1 MADPTLLSTFV
12 EAAEAEFLDPAL
24 VLLRDKRAFR
34 KNWPELSPKLEDAI
48 GHLRKDPSRN
58 AVGVQPASL
67 GCVVLDCDE
76 GDGPDIAA
84 SIVRERLGNVVVCV
98 TRSSSGRSDRGHV
111 WIRCSVPEAVGNW
124 KFRLEDDSGLDMV
137 EGDLRSS
144 GGQVRLTDD
153 ALRKLSDALEN
164 IGDIEESPIT
174 AFQQMRTSTA
184 TEVDIGFDH
193 SEGRDVNDD
202 DLAQLTDRLDG
213 PDDGEPRHAHL
224 FAIIADLK
232 RSGVSFDAALEL
244 LSKHAPHW
252 PDERGGDDGKFGGEE
267 LERHVGMAWGK
278 VPRHVSAEDDFD
290 DDLEPVDTATAI
302 VTRASSDVRPTYHR
316 GLKLNGSRRAVDDYK
331 NAKAGIFG
339 QGLRPAYN
347 ELKQSVS
354 FVGDLNWDESYRR
367 DLDEHT
373 TRMVRDLL
381 IEAYQG
387 VDFQPGKEHV
397 YEAILSLSYEN
408 KFHPVIEYLD
418 GLEWDGVPRC
428 QDLFTLGFPCVDD
441 PRYLRECGVRFLI
454 SAVARA
460 RAPGCKVDTMPV
472 VCSAQGSLKSTGVRV
487 LFGDDWSSDAAI
499 PDLKSKEAAI
509 VLRGTWCHEY
519 AELAGMGNQD
529 VATLK
534 AFLSRSVDTY
544 RAPYGRTADDY
555 PRRCVFFGTVNE
567 SGYLRDATGGRRFW
581 PMEMDEGSR
590 VDIEWI
596 AANRDQLWAEADAR
610 FAEGERWWLEDEA
623 WELATERAA
632 AETVEDPWADMIR
645 ERLVDR
651 LAEPNFD
658 EEPVPSET
666 RIAAT
671 ELLQAVGCG
680 GGRARQAESKRIKR
694 IMEHEIGGW
703 RYRRGLRVG
712 DQTFTGYY
720 LIDAPENASFF
731 GR

>member
-1 MADPTLLSTFV
+1 MADPTLLRAFV
-12 EAAEAEFLDPAL
+12 EAAETEFLDPAL
-24 VLLRDKRAFR
+24 VLLQDKRAFQ
-34 KNWPELSPKLEDAI
+34 KNWPDLKPTLSETI
-48 GHLRKDPSRN
+48 RHLRKDPARN

-76 GDGPDIAA
+76 GDGPDAA
-84 SIVRERLGNVVVCV
+84 AGMVRERFGNVVVCV
-98 TRSSSGRSDRGHV
+98 TRSSSGRADRGHV
-111 WIRCSVPEAVGNW
+111 WVRCRNPETVGNW
-124 KFRLEDDSGLDMV
+124 KFRLEDESGIDTV
-137 EGDLRSS
+137 DGDLRSS

-153 ALRKLSDALEN
+153 ALRKLTEALPT
-164 IGDIEESPIT
+164 IDDFESAT
-174 AFQQMRTSTA
+174 MAAFQQMRTSTA
-184 TEVDIGFDH
+184 IEVDVDFDRTD
-193 SEGRDVNDD
+193 GRDVNDD
-202 DLAQLTDRLDG
+202 DLAQIADRLDG
-213 PDDGEPRHAHL
+213 PDGTGPRHAHL
-224 FAIIADLK
+224 LAIVADLK

-244 LSKHAPHW
+244 LSDHAPHW
-252 PDERGGDDGKFGGEE
+252 PDEHGDDDGKFAGDE
-267 LERHVGMAWGK
+267 LERHVGLAWSK
-278 VPRHVSAEDDFD
+278 LPPHVPAEDDFD
-290 DDLEPVDTATAI
+290 DDLETADATTAI
-302 VTRASSDVRPTYHR
+302 VARASREVGPTYHR
-316 GLKLNGSRRAVDDYK
+316 GLTIRSNRAVDDYK

-354 FVGDLNWDESYRR
+354 FTGALNWDESYGR
-367 DLDEHT
+367 DLSEHT

-387 VDFQPGKEHV
+387 VDFQPAKEHV

-408 KFHPVIEYLD
+408 KFHPVIDYLD
-418 GLEWDGVPRC
+418 GLEWDGKPRC
-428 QDLFTLGFPCVDD
+428 HDLFTLGFPCVDD
-441 PRYLRECGVRFLI
+441 PRYLSECGVRFMI

-499 PDLKSKEAAI
+499 PDLKSKEAAML
-509 VLRGTWCHEY
+509 LRGTWCYEY

-529 VATLK
+529 IATLK
-534 AFLSRSVDTY
+534 AFLSRAVDTY
-544 RAPYGRTADDY
+544 RAVYGKTPEGH

-567 SGYLRDATGGRRFW
+567 TGYLRDPTGGRRFW
-581 PMEMDEGSR
+581 PMEMAEGSR

-610 FAEGERWWLEDEA
+610 FASGERWWLEDEA

-645 ERLVDR
+645 AHLVDR

-658 EEPVPSET
+658 DEPVPSET
-666 RIAAT
+666 RIATT

-680 GGRARQAESKRIKR
+680 GGRARQVESKRIRR
-694 IMEHEIGGW
+694 IMQHEVGGW
-703 RYRRGLRVG
+703 RYKKALRIG
-712 DQTFTGYY
+712 DKTFSGYY
-720 LIDAPENASFF
+720 LVDAPENAGFY